1 MVMYFKCNMCA
12 CSESTH
18 CDLNIIYKCIQI
30 SDSMFMILILIAITY
45 ILEFSNMHLYKKI
58 YWFGC
63 LMHAFDVNNG
73 DDSDN
78 ESDNESGEDEEIT
91 HFVGSKNIGA
101 AHEKN
106 NQDSLEQAYIA
117 LWEDKIVQVYIR
129 LLFGW
134 IKKLLLWI

>member
-1 MVMYFKCNMCA
+1 M
-12 CSESTH
+12 S
-18 CDLNIIYKCIQI
+18 
-30 SDSMFMILILIAITY
+30 
-45 ILEFSNMHLYKKI
+45 
-58 YWFGC
+58 
-63 LMHAFDVNNG
+63 HAFDVNDG

>member
-1 MVMYFKCNMCA
+1 M
-12 CSESTH
+12 S
-18 CDLNIIYKCIQI
+18 
-30 SDSMFMILILIAITY
+30 
-45 ILEFSNMHLYKKI
+45 
-58 YWFGC
+58 
-63 LMHAFDVNNG
+63 HAFDVNNG

-78 ESDNESGEDEEIT
+78 ESDDESGEDEEVT

-106 NQDSLEQAYIA
+106 NNQDNLEQAYIA

-134 IKKLLLWI
+134 IKRQLLWV

>member
-1 MVMYFKCNMCA
+1 M
-12 CSESTH
+12 S
-18 CDLNIIYKCIQI
+18 
-30 SDSMFMILILIAITY
+30 
-45 ILEFSNMHLYKKI
+45 
-58 YWFGC
+58 
-63 LMHAFDVNNG
+63 HAFDVNNG

-78 ESDNESGEDEEIT
+78 ESDYKISEDEEIT

-106 NQDSLEQAYIA
+106 NQDNLERAYIA

-134 IKKLLLWI
+134 IKRQLLWI

>member
-1 MVMYFKCNMCA
+1 M
-12 CSESTH
+12 S
-18 CDLNIIYKCIQI
+18 
-30 SDSMFMILILIAITY
+30 
-45 ILEFSNMHLYKKI
+45 
-58 YWFGC
+58 
-63 LMHAFDVNNG
+63 HAFDVNDG

-78 ESDNESGEDEEIT
+78 ESDNESDEDEEIT

-106 NQDSLEQAYIA
+106 NQDSWEQAYIA

-134 IKKLLLWI
+134 IKRLLLWI